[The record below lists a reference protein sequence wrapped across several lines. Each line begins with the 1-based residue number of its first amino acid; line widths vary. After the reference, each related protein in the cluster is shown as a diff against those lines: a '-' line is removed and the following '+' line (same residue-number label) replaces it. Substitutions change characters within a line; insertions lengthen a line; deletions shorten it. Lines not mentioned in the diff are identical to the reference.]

1 MDTLNV
7 DDSVAA
13 NCKGILNYQNSM
25 NQEDSVKASNLEEI
39 FQPTVS
45 PVNLLE
51 QLLPITESF
60 IDATSRSQSE
70 RDLDIIRKRFGLN
83 CESVYSLE
91 EIGIYY
97 NISRE
102 RVRQVEFKIISKL
115 SELMYGSNES
125 KKFKMQE
132 GLIQEYKQ
140 VKDSL
145 LNLDYILT
153 EEEIRTFFQNRYE
166 VGKESKS
173 FSSLN
178 FLMEL
183 LGYCSISSKNNG
195 YRGSTKLAWCLKGK
209 FNKTH
214 IEKIFGYFNTLL
226 DKPEKLKFFDI
237 VVFINKTKGHR
248 LDKDF
253 IRMIL
258 KLCIEIEKVENEEDT
273 YQVKFE
279 CLPSAAERAFRVLQE
294 KGNPLHFS
302 EIAKIINHA
311 ELNLGKGNRIKV
323 TNLRN
328 QLIADSRFKPIG
340 RSGIWSLSDWDN
352 VATKTITQIMEDSF
366 HEGGKPLSVKEV
378 YQYVIAKRPDASFK
392 SVSVYLSNTDIFV
405 RVDKNQ
411 YALIVWGLKPLDK
424 SIRRTSDEASSL
436 INTALK
442 EIFID
447 RDSIY
452 FADLIRLVKEKT
464 KLAEMTVRNRIKHS
478 QNFELKQEGTSNIYT
493 VYCLNRDFEQVSSH
507 LDFKKELLRD
517 KIQNEIISILQ
528 TNPNKPITKG
538 DLYLQVRKE
547 VECIRPTFY
556 AYLSNMKGIKQYTE
570 NGKSYCLFEYQE
582 QQNSVDIDSAL
593 LTTCSDLELSNRLK
607 RAINKLNIDEV
618 DLGLFEL
625 GRIFENEL
633 KDYLVVAKQ
642 HSVIQV
648 YRKDLEKLVH
658 MIDCVVR
665 ENVVPK
671 GYYLHILRE
680 ERNERAHGKIPNL
693 DERKTILNK
702 AHYVAELYIQ
712 NIIFFNDQKHKIL
725 TQITNAPPV

>member
-1 MDTLNV
+1 
-7 DDSVAA
+7 
-13 NCKGILNYQNSM
+13 M
-25 NQEDSVKASNLEEI
+25 NQEDSVKAGNLEEI
-39 FQPTVS
+39 FQATVS
-45 PVNLLE
+45 PINLLE

-60 IDATSRSQSE
+60 INATCKSQPE
-70 RDLDIIRKRFGLN
+70 RDLDIIKKRFGLN
-83 CESVYSLE
+83 HESVYSLE

-97 NISRE
+97 DITRE

-115 SELMYGSNES
+115 SELMYGYNES
-125 KKFKMQE
+125 KKFKIQE
-132 GLIQEYKQ
+132 NFVQEYKQ

-145 LNLDYILT
+145 FDLDYILT
-153 EEEIRTFFQNRYE
+153 EQEIRKFFQNRYE
-166 VGKESKS
+166 ICNESEP

-183 LGYCSISSKNNG
+183 LGYCLVSSKNNG
-195 YRGSTKLAWCLKGK
+195 YRGSTKLAWCLKNQ
-209 FNKTH
+209 FNKAH
-214 IEKIFGYFNTLL
+214 IEKLFGYLNTLL
-226 DKPEKLKFFDI
+226 DKPEKFKFFDI
-237 VVFINKTKGHR
+237 VISINKTKDHR

-253 IRMIL
+253 IRMLL
-258 KLCIEIEKVENEEDT
+258 KLCVEIEKLENDEDT

-279 CLPSAAERAFRVLQE
+279 YLPSAGEKAFRVLQD

-311 ELNLGKGNRIKV
+311 ELNLGRGRRITV
-323 TNLRN
+323 TNIKN
-328 QLIADSRFKPIG
+328 QLVADSRFKPIG

-366 HEGGKPLSVKEV
+366 HESGKPLSAKEV
-378 YQYVIAKRPDASFK
+378 YQYVITKRPDASFK
-392 SVSVYLSNTDIFV
+392 SVSVYLSNTDVFV

-411 YALIVWGLKPLDK
+411 YALLVWRLKTFDK
-424 SIRRTSDEASSL
+424 SMRRTADEVSSL
-436 INTALK
+436 MNAALT
-442 EIFID
+442 EIFVD
-447 RDSIY
+447 KDSIHL
-452 FADLIRLVKEKT
+452 ADLIRLVKERT
-464 KLAEMTVRNRIKHS
+464 KLAEITIRNRVKDS
-478 QNFELKQEGTSNIYT
+478 QNFELKQEGNSNSYT
-493 VYCLNRDFEQVSSH
+493 VHCINRDFEQASLH
-507 LDFKKELLRD
+507 LDSGRELLRD

-528 TNPNKPITKG
+528 ANPNKPMTKG
-538 DLYLQVRKE
+538 DLYLKLRKE

-556 AYLSNMKGIKQYTE
+556 TYLSHMKDIKQYTE

-582 QQNSVDIDSAL
+582 QQSSVNIDSDL
-593 LTTCSDLELSNRLK
+593 LATCSDLELLNRLK

-648 YRKDLEKLVH
+648 HRKDLEKLVY
-658 MIDCVVR
+658 MIECVVR
-665 ENVVPK
+665 ENVVSK

-712 NIIFFNDQKHKIL
+712 NIIFFNEQKNKVLI
-725 TQITNAPPV
+725 QITNASPA

>member
-1 MDTLNV
+1 
-7 DDSVAA
+7 
-13 NCKGILNYQNSM
+13 M

-39 FQPTVS
+39 FQPIVS
-45 PVNLLE
+45 SANLLE

-60 IDATSRSQSE
+60 INATCKSQPE
-70 RDLDIIRKRFGLN
+70 RDLDIIKKRFGLN
-83 CESVYSLE
+83 HESVYSLE

-97 NISRE
+97 DITRE

-115 SELMYGSNES
+115 SELMYGSSES
-125 KKFKMQE
+125 KKFKIQE
-132 GLIQEYKQ
+132 SFVHEYKQ
-140 VKDSL
+140 VKDNL
-145 LNLDYILT
+145 LDLDYILT
-153 EEEIRTFFQNRYE
+153 EEEIRKFFQDRY
-166 VGKESKS
+166 GISRESES

-183 LGYCSISSKNNG
+183 LGYCSISPKNNG
-195 YRGSTKLAWCLKGK
+195 YRGSTRLAWCLKEQ
-209 FNKTH
+209 FNKAHT
-214 IEKIFGYFNTLL
+214 EKVFIYFNTLL
-226 DKPEKLKFFDI
+226 DKPERFKFFDI
-237 VVFINKTKGHR
+237 VISLNKTKGYR

-253 IRMIL
+253 IRMLL
-258 KLCIEIEKVENEEDT
+258 KLCVEIEKLENEEDT

-294 KGNPLHFS
+294 KGEPLHFS
-302 EIAKIINHA
+302 EIAKIINLA
-311 ELNLGKGNRIKV
+311 ELSLGKGKRITV
-323 TNLRN
+323 TNLKN

-340 RSGIWSLSDWDN
+340 RSGIWSLSDWNN
-352 VATKTITQIMEDSF
+352 VTTKTITQIMEDSF
-366 HEGGKPLSVKEV
+366 HEGGKPLSVNEV
-378 YQYVIAKRPDASFK
+378 YQYVIARRPDASFR

-411 YALIVWGLKPLDK
+411 YALVVWGLKALDK

-436 INTALK
+436 INAALK
-442 EIFID
+442 EIFVD
-447 RDSIY
+447 KDSIHL
-452 FADLIRLVKEKT
+452 ADLIRLVKEKT
-464 KLAEMTVRNRIKHS
+464 KLAEMTIRNRVKFS
-478 QNFELKQEGTSNIYT
+478 QNFELKQEGISNNYT
-493 VYCLNRDFEQVSSH
+493 VYCINRDFEQTSSN
-507 LDFKKELLRD
+507 LDFGKELLRD

-528 TNPNKPITKG
+528 ANPNKPITKG
-538 DLYLQVRKE
+538 DLYFQVKKE
-547 VECIRPTFY
+547 VECLRPTFY
-556 AYLSNMKGIKQYTE
+556 AYLSSMKDIKQYAE

-593 LTTCSDLELSNRLK
+593 LTTCLDLELLNRLK

-633 KDYLVVAKQ
+633 KDYLIIAKQ

-665 ENVVPK
+665 ENVVSK

-712 NIIFFNDQKHKIL
+712 NIVFFNDQRNKIL
-725 TQITNAPPV
+725 TQITNASTA